1 AHWGSEH
8 VKEMLN
14 FLINRLSEMGEGG
27 FKAQVW
33 NQVTEG
39 EGERTAEF
47 KYSQL
52 SNDFMIVQGLKNASG
67 FHLSDKD
74 GACIM
79 METESV
85 WQTYTKNHEGSSRF
99 HNKGF
104 AFYNEMQQLVPQ
116 K

>member
-1 AHWGSEH
+1 HWGSEH

-14 FLINRLSEMGEGG
+14 FLINRLSEMGKGS

-33 NQVTEG
+33 NQVVAHMRSKFPLTEG
-39 EGERTAEF
+39 EGERTAE
-47 KYSQL
+47 SC
-52 SNDFMIVQGLKNASG
+52 LKNASG
-67 FHLSDKD
+67 FHFSDKD
-74 GACIM
+74 GACIT

-99 HNKGF
+99 HDKGF

>member
-1 AHWGSEH
+1 HWGSEH
-8 VKEMLN
+8 VKEMLD
-14 FLINRLSEMGEGG
+14 FLIDRLSEMGEGG

-33 NQVTEG
+33 NQVAAHM
-39 EGERTAEF
+39 RSKF

-67 FHLSDKD
+67 FHFSNKD

-85 WQTYTKNHEGSSRF
+85 WQTYTKNHKGSSRF
-99 HNKGF
+99 HDKGF
-104 AFYNEMQQLVPQ
+104 AFYDEMQQLVPQ